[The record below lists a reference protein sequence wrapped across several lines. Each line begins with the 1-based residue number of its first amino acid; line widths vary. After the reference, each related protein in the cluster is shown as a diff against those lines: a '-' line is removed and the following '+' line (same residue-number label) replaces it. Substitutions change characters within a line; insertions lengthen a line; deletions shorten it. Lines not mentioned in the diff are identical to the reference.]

1 MSKEKEVVLDLSIE
15 EKFALEHAEAPKE
28 ESENE

>member
-1 MSKEKEVVLDLSIE
+1 MSEEKEVVLDLSIE

-28 ESENE
+28 VSDNE